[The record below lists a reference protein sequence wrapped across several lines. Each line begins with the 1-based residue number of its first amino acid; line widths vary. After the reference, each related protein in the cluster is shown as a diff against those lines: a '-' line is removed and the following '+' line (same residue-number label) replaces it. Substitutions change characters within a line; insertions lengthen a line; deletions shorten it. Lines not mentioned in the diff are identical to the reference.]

1 MKKKLLILA
10 CFVLA
15 IGTYATVTGVQNS
28 VLIQNVLANKG
39 PTVAP
44 DENGGGIYCEASM
57 GCSGY
62 TLSCTGQKCSITK
75 TTISCGG
82 KEHSC

>member
-28 VLIQNVLANKG
+28 VLIQNVLANDG

-44 DENGGGIYCEASM
+44 DGGGGNTHYKGYRPYSSTGID
-57 GCSGY
+57 GC
-62 TLSCTGQKCSITK
+62 KKNNRFICSLRN
-75 TTISCGG
+75 
-82 KEHSC
+82 

>member
-28 VLIQNVLANKG
+28 VLIQNALANKG
-39 PTVAP
+39 PEAQGGERYKIVAK
-44 DENGGGIYCEASM
+44 DSM
-57 GCSGY
+57 TSTIICIGKGDR
-62 TLSCTGQKCSITK
+62 SCK
-75 TTISCGG
+75 
-82 KEHSC
+82 

>member
-28 VLIQNVLANKG
+28 VLIQNVLANDG

-44 DENGGGIYCEASM
+44 DGGIVTYEGYKNRWGGLIDGCKSNSRHVCEIM
-57 GCSGY
+57 
-62 TLSCTGQKCSITK
+62 
-75 TTISCGG
+75 
-82 KEHSC
+82 